1 MPNYIPRAMKKNVT
15 EFYLQF
21 NILYVLHR
29 QSGDMFVVKVKPVLI
44 KGVRIIV
51 EHMIETLPD
60 RKVRMNWKHMLC
72 IILLYRLLGC

>member
-1 MPNYIPRAMKKNVT
+1 
-15 EFYLQF
+15 
-21 NILYVLHR
+21 LHRRR
-29 QSGDMFVVKVKPVLI
+29 QSGDRFVVKVKPVQI
-44 KGVRIIV
+44 KGGRMIV

>member
-29 QSGDMFVVKVKPVLI
+29 QSGDMFVCKVKPVLI

-60 RKVRMNWKHMLC
+60 RKVHHDT
-72 IILLYRLLGC
+72 